1 MNVKIDDRELSD
13 ASPETAKPFVKITV
27 DGQVLTL
34 LDFDSV
40 VQLDEAIDFIRA
52 NWRDD
57 A

>member
-1 MNVKIDDRELSD
+1 MNVKIDDRELTEVSPD
-13 ASPETAKPFVKITV
+13 AAKPFVKISV
-27 DGQVLTL
+27 AGQVLTI

-40 VQLDEAIDFIRA
+40 IQLGEALDFIRA